1 MILELI
7 FGIGLLIGIGLMIFS
22 PKSMQQMKATH
33 GLIGVFTP
41 WVVFIWI
48 VLAIICA
55 VMAMTTYS
63 GDFEALDRL
72 EIVFYVFLAF
82 TVMALIFIILLITG
96 AGRRLR

>member
-22 PKSMQQMKATH
+22 PKRMQQIKATH

-48 VLAIICA
+48 VLGIICA
-55 VMAMTTYS
+55 VMALTTYS
-63 GDFEALDRL
+63 GDFEALKRL
-72 EIVFYVFLAF
+72 DVVFYTFLAF
-82 TVMALIFIILLITG
+82 SVMALIFIILLITG

>member
-82 TVMALIFIILLITG
+82 TVMALILIILLITG

>member
-1 MILELI
+1 MR
-7 FGIGLLIGIGLMIFS
+7 
-22 PKSMQQMKATH
+22 QQMKATH

-82 TVMALIFIILLITG
+82 TVMALILIILLITG

>member
-1 MILELI
+1 MILTLI
-7 FGIGLLIGIGLMIFS
+7 CGIGLLIGIGLMIFS
-22 PKSMQQMKATH
+22 PKRMQQMKATH

-41 WVVFIWI
+41 WVVFVWI

-82 TVMALIFIILLITG
+82 TVMALILIILLITG

>member
-22 PKSMQQMKATH
+22 SKSMQQMKATH

-82 TVMALIFIILLITG
+82 TVMALILIILLITG

>member
-7 FGIGLLIGIGLMIFS
+7 VGIGLLIGIGLMIFS

-41 WVVFIWI
+41 WIVFVWL
-48 VLAIICA
+48 VLAMICA
-55 VMAMTTYS
+55 VMALTTDAL
-63 GDFEALDRL
+63 DFEALKRL
-72 EIVFYVFLAF
+72 DVVFYTFLAF
-82 TVMALIFIILLITG
+82 TVMAFIFIILLITG

>member
-82 TVMALIFIILLITG
+82 SVMALIFIILLITG

>member
-7 FGIGLLIGIGLMIFS
+7 FGIGLLIGIGLMVFS

>member
-41 WVVFIWI
+41 WVVYIWI

-82 TVMALIFIILLITG
+82 TVMALILIILLITG
-96 AGRRLR
+96 AGRRFR